1 MDAGKT
7 EPLDGAVSGRISQL
21 PIPECR
27 QRSSEKTGNLVVL
40 SMLDFIPPTV
50 RSFAALSWHVTTM
63 SVALLA
69 HRSTL
74 LDLPSH
80 YSSRVRVAVGICL
93 SK

>member
-1 MDAGKT
+1 MERYQAGSVT
-7 EPLDGAVSGRISQL
+7 YPYRNATM
-21 PIPECR
+21 
-27 QRSSEKTGNLVVL
+27 RSSEKTGNLAVL

-80 YSSRVRVAVGICL
+80 YGSRVRVTVGICL